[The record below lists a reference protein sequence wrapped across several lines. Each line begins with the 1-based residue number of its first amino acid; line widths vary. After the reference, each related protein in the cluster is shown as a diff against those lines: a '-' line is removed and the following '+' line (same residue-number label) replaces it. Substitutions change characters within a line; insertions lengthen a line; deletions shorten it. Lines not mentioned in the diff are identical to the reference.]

1 MRTRSLGFSVSTR
14 ALTAQPRK
22 DIDTVLNNR
31 RKRGQRGI
39 YAWFADSEA
48 QDVLRQAKLRVRRD
62 GLVYIG
68 ITTTSFRERTSH
80 HVRNWRSGN
89 LCVTLHWA
97 IGVAGAK
104 RYGGDVEEFMH
115 AHFTVAVIAK
125 QVRRRRRCEQQL
137 KDEER
142 QLICDAEKAEPGLL
156 NRRPS
161 TSNGQRIDQ
170 ACERGEM
177 GGLAAK
183 PEPAPAPDTA
193 PVEPRKLSRSGRFRR
208 DFWAHVALRHP
219 DEAPPGWAGSNV
231 YHRVDAAGRRISKY
245 VARGGVGLFF
255 PREPGESAEARTVAV
270 APIVSRLRAEIK
282 DSQMAHSGWSFRETN
297 SRDRRNWDGMADW
310 LHDRR
315 LRYERALR
323 DAGSAIPIGRPRRV
337 KS

>member
-1 MRTRSLGFSVSTR
+1 MRTRPLDFSVSIR
-14 ALTAQPRK
+14 ALIAQPRK
-22 DIDTVLNNR
+22 KIGTVLNNR

-48 QDVLRQAKLRVRRD
+48 QDVLRRAKLRVRRD

-80 HVRNWRSGN
+80 HVRNRRSGN
-89 LCVTLHWA
+89 LCVPLHWA
-97 IGVAGAK
+97 LGVAGAK
-104 RYGGDVEEFMH
+104 RYGGGVEEFMRDR
-115 AHFTVAVIAK
+115 FTVAVIAK
-125 QVRRRRRCEQQL
+125 QVRRGRRCEQL
-137 KDEER
+137 GDDER
-142 QLICDAEKAEPGLL
+142 RLILDAEDAEPGLL

-161 TSNGQRIDQ
+161 TSNGQRIDR

-183 PEPAPAPDTA
+183 PEPAPGPDTA
-193 PVEPRKLSRSGRFRR
+193 RLEPRKLSRPGRFRR
-208 DFWAHVALRHP
+208 NFWAHVALRHP

-231 YHRVDAAGRRISKY
+231 YHRVDAAGRRISQY

-270 APIVSRLRAEIK
+270 APIVRRLRAEIK
-282 DSQMAHSGWSFRETN
+282 DPRMTDSGWSFREFN

-310 LHDRR
+310 LHERR
-315 LRYERALR
+315 LQCERALR
-323 DAGSAIPIGRPRRV
+323 DAGSANTGW
-337 KS
+337 

>member
-1 MRTRSLGFSVSTR
+1 MRTRPSDFSVSTR
-14 ALTAQPRK
+14 VLIAQPRK
-22 DIDTVLNNR
+22 HIDTVLNNR

-48 QDVLRQAKLRVRRD
+48 QDVLRRAKLRVRRD

-80 HVRNWRSGN
+80 HVHNWRSGN

-104 RYGGDVEEFMH
+104 RYGGDVREFMRT
-115 AHFTVAVIAK
+115 HFTVAVIAK

-137 KDEER
+137 RDEEH
-142 QLICDAEKAEPGLL
+142 QLILAAEDAEPGLL

-161 TSNGQRIDQ
+161 TSNGKRIDR

-177 GGLAAK
+177 GGLAVAK
-183 PEPAPAPDTA
+183 PEPAPGPDTA
-193 PVEPRKLSRSGRFRR
+193 RLELRKLSRPGRFRR

-231 YHRVDAAGRRISKY
+231 YHRVDAAGRRISQY

-270 APIVSRLRAEIK
+270 APIVRRLRAEIK
-282 DSQMAHSGWSFRETN
+282 DPRMTDSGWSFRELN
-297 SRDRRNWDGMADW
+297 SRDRRNWDRMADW
-310 LHDRR
+310 LHERR
-315 LRYERALR
+315 LQYERALR
-323 DAGSAIPIGRPRRV
+323 DAGSAGT
-337 KS
+337 SW